1 MATSALIGR
10 LANALR
16 QRNGQPAVKCL
27 LALVA
32 YPFLG
37 CSMQMSLFPPAA
49 RTTNEPTA
57 RAQKQA
63 APDQPQYLPDSLIDD
78 GNPSAEPSAPVVN
91 VFGEF
96 TRTRRGPAA
105 LLGDPGL
112 KQHTFLDAGYDAD
125 VTVDPTGKWMA
136 FSGARDGERSQIFL
150 QLTDG
155 TAVTQLTNTAAD
167 DAQPC
172 FSPDGKRI
180 AFSSNRS
187 GRWHLYVMNVDGRGI
202 TQITDG
208 PTNDMHPS
216 FSPDGTRLVYSSQ
229 SAGAPAGGA
238 GEQWQISTIDLVS
251 REQKLIGP
259 GLFPAWSPRRDRD
272 VIAFQKTR
280 ARGSR
285 WFSLWTCELPHGGDG
300 EPTAPRELAVSSNAA
315 LVSPAW
321 SPDGRRIAFAS
332 IVDPAQTRNG
342 RPQGQQDI
350 WIVDTADGASRRR
363 LTDGIA
369 TNLTP
374 CWAVDNRVYFVSDRS
389 GHECIWSLPATMPAT
404 PKGNEATAK
413 RQDGAAASPRP
424 AQPKEMEPSSAANDP
439 SELKP

>member
-1 MATSALIGR
+1 MATSAPIGR
-10 LANALR
+10 YL
-16 QRNGQPAVKCL
+16 CL
-27 LALVA
+27 FSLVA
-32 YPFLG
+32 CFAPG
-37 CSMQMSLFPPAA
+37 CSMQMSLFPPSPRASSEA
-49 RTTNEPTA
+49 TA
-57 RAQKQA
+57 RAAKQPA
-63 APDQPQYLPDSLIDD
+63 HEQPQYLPDTLIDSD
-78 GNPSAEPSAPVVN
+78 NPRTEPAAPVVN

-96 TRTRRGPAA
+96 TRARRGPAA

-112 KQHTFLDAGYDAD
+112 KQHTFLDSGYDAD
-125 VTVDPTGKWMA
+125 VTVDPTGRWMA

-150 QLTDG
+150 QPTDG
-155 TAVTQLTNTAAD
+155 TTVTQLTNSSAD

-187 GRWHLYVMNVDGRGI
+187 GRWHLYLMNADGRGI
-202 TQITDG
+202 TQVTDG
-208 PTNDMHPS
+208 PGNDMHPS
-216 FSPDGTRLVYSSQ
+216 FSPDGTRLVYSSL
-229 SAGAPAGGA
+229 SASAPAGGGG
-238 GEQWQISTIDLVS
+238 GEQWQIYTIDLVS

-259 GLFPAWSPRRDRD
+259 GLFPAWSPRKDRD

-285 WFSLWTCELPHGGDG
+285 WFSLWTCELPHVGDG
-300 EPTAPRELAVSSNAA
+300 EATAPTEIAVSSNAA

-321 SPDGRRIAFAS
+321 SPDGRRLAFAS

-342 RPQGQQDI
+342 KPQGQQDI
-350 WIVDTADGASRRR
+350 WIVDTADGSNRRR
-363 LTDGIA
+363 LTDGTA

-389 GHECIWSLPATMPAT
+389 GHECIWSQPASMPAT
-404 PKGNEATAK
+404 PKGNNEATAK
-413 RQDGAAASPRP
+413 RQDGAAAASPRP

-439 SELKP
+439 NELKP